1 MAGGISYVKKK
12 VTLNFKDEKPQVWK
26 LQQLT
31 YPVVKE
37 KDLIRYIAN
46 AGAVPESTVA
56 ACVEAIAEAI
66 VYFAINGMRVVIPD
80 FGGFYVKV
88 KTKTVKTIDQI
99 EAATADDLIT
109 GSTLSYVPVTGL
121 RELVTEAE
129 VKVRSNEI
137 YADDFD
143 PNA

>member
-1 MAGGISYVKKK
+1 MAGGISYTKKK
-12 VTLNFKDEKPQVWK
+12 IVLNYRDEKPQVWK

-56 ACVEAIAEAI
+56 ACVEAI

-88 KTKTVKTIDQI
+88 QTKTVKTK
-99 EAATADDLIT
+99 EAMEEATADDLIT

>member
-12 VTLNFKDEKPQVWK
+12 VVLNYRDEKPEVWK

-46 AGAVPESTVA
+46 AAAVPESTVA

-66 VYFAINGMRVVIPD
+66 VYFAINGMRVVIPE

-88 KTKTVKTIDQI
+88 QTKTQKTKEAI
-99 EAATADDLIT
+99 EDATADELIT
-109 GSTLSYVPVTGL
+109 GSTLSFVPVTSL
-121 RELVTEAE
+121 RELVTDAE
-129 VKVRSNEI
+129 VKVRSNVI
-137 YADDFD
+137 YADDYD